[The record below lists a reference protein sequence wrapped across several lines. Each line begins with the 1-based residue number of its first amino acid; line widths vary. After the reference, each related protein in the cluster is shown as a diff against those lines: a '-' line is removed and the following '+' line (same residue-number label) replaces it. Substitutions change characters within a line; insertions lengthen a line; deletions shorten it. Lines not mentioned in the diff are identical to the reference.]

1 MADLV
6 RNTHA
11 LGICALLFA
20 ALATAIRRERAWWGP
35 TILLAG
41 MAAVIATD
49 ASWIV
54 HDRVRAM
61 LIADNI
67 YGSHYAI
74 QIAITGAA
82 ALLLAAGVA
91 TVIRARRGPQ
101 RWTWLGTVALLA
113 LFAVQA
119 ISVHGVDAVLGRAL
133 GPVMVIGWLWAIGAA
148 IVVLAAIMP
157 RREG

>member
-20 ALATAIRRERAWWGP
+20 ALVTAMRRERGWWAL
-35 TILLAG
+35 TVLLAG
-41 MAAVIATD
+41 MAAVITTD

-61 LIADNI
+61 LIGDNI
-67 YGSHYAI
+67 YDSHYAI
-74 QIAITGAA
+74 QIAITGGA
-82 ALLLAAGVA
+82 ALLLLACTAAV
-91 TVIRARRGPQ
+91 VRAERGPR
-101 RWTWLGTVALLA
+101 RWAWLGAMALIA

-133 GPVMVIGWLWAIGAA
+133 GPVMIIGWLWAIGAA
-148 IVVLAAIMP
+148 IVAAAAMAP
-157 RREG
+157 RRGA